1 MKPML
6 LASASPRRRAL
17 LAALGIV
24 FDVWAA
30 DVEERDDGIAPAVI
44 VEANAQAKCRAGTAA
59 AKPDALVIG
68 ADTLV
73 FFDEKVLSKPDS
85 LEHARDM
92 LRLLSG
98 NTHQVVT
105 GLAVL
110 DTATGRLVVGSESTD
125 VTFRPLTDAEIDRF
139 VEIVRPLDRAGAYT
153 VDGPGSLLVSRYDG
167 CYQNVLGLP
176 IIRLDKMLRTLNY
189 SLFDFICPEK
199 ARFL

>member
-1 MKPML
+1 MKPLL

-24 FDVWAA
+24 FDVCAA
-30 DVEERDDGIAPAVI
+30 NVQEHDEGIAPAAI
-44 VEANAQAKCRAGTAA
+44 VEANAQAKCRAGAATATSG
-59 AKPDALVIG
+59 ALVIG

-73 FFDEKVLSKPDS
+73 FLDEKVLSKPDS
-85 LEHARDM
+85 LEHARHM

-105 GLAVL
+105 GMAVL
-110 DTATGRLVVGSESTD
+110 DTATGQIVVGSESTD
-125 VTFRPLTDAEIDRF
+125 VTFRPLTDQEIDRF
-139 VEIVRPLDRAGAYT
+139 VETVRPVDRAGAYT

-176 IIRLDKMLRTLNY
+176 IVRLDKLLRTLHY